1 MHRQVEVFGS
11 MPWFWPALITFVI
24 LVIIGL
30 VAYTIIRS
38 RTKEDPSAK
47 ILEEEKEMAEIWCP
61 NLLAETEQL
70 RAEVKQ
76 LKNSMVKQN
85 SEVSKSP

>member
-1 MHRQVEVFGS
+1 MHRQVEVFS
-11 MPWFWPALITFVI
+11 SISWFWPTLIAFI
-24 LVIIGL
+24 MLVFIGL
-30 VAYTIIRS
+30 IAYAIFRS
-38 RTKEDPSAK
+38 RIKDDPSAK

-76 LKNSMVKQN
+76 LKNYMVKQN
-85 SEVSKSP
+85 ADVSQNP

>member
-1 MHRQVEVFGS
+1 MHRQVEVFS
-11 MPWFWPALITFVI
+11 SISWFWPALITFVI
-24 LVIIGL
+24 LVIIGF
-30 VAYTIIRS
+30 VAYTIIHS
-38 RTKEDPSAK
+38 RTKVDLSAK

-70 RAEVKQ
+70 RTEVKQ

-85 SEVSKSP
+85 ADVSKSP